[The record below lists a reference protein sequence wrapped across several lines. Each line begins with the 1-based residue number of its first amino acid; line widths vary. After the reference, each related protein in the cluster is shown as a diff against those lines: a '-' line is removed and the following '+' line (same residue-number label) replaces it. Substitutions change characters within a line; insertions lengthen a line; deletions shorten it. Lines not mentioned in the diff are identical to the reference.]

1 MPLAEADI
9 ITLIF
14 NECGGN
20 ITLGDRPE
28 VQVTLNPSIQWQNND
43 MFSGQIRLR
52 QAMTKLDCIRYLLG
66 QCRYLTNAGIQ
77 DLNPQLG
84 MRIQNLQ
91 AMEQDAIQDVAQWK
105 QYYASQRLNVIQPIL
120 ARAPIEPCR
129 PFEPD
134 PNSRRLR
141 GDPLKRPFF
150 SE

>member
-28 VQVTLNPSIQWQNND
+28 VQVTLDPNIQWQNND
-43 MFSGQIRLR
+43 MFAGQIRLR
-52 QAMTKLDCIRYLLG
+52 QAQTKLDCIRYLLG

-84 MRIQNLQ
+84 MRISNLQ
-91 AMEQDAIQDVAQWK
+91 AMEQDAIQDVANWK
-105 QYYASQRLNVIQPIL
+105 QYYASQRLNVIQPIC
-120 ARAPIEPCR
+120 AKAPIEPR
-129 PFEPD
+129 PFQPD

-141 GDPLKRPFF
+141 GDALERPFF